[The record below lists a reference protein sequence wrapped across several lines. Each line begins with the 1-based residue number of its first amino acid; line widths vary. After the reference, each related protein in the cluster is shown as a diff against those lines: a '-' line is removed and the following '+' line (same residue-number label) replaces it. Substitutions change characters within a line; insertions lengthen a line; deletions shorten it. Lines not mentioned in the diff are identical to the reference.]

1 MLTTVCHYFDYFECW
16 PQLLHQF
23 LHHILQDFRESY
35 RIFRSIGT
43 ELVKKTETSASKPSK
58 SNLWSLAQTSLT
70 FTIGR
75 LKYLYASRFIPEHNV
90 ISISTQL
97 QFIVEIQYDIDSI
110 SQNFWRA
117 ENYVIAWSMAW
128 STASERSSVV
138 AESLPAPSMA
148 SRRNSYR
155 HNNDASV
162 PKGSW
167 ARMLCSWAA
176 VSVSAGWPIPATS
189 GIHTMP
195 PWHTAATP
203 GIHTIAYLSSQ
214 DAPLTCYT
222 VPACIAVQ
230 LSIVLLSPSGGQE
243 GQLSL
248 SVNAWLIPMRPSNSQ
263 NDQA

>member
-1 MLTTVCHYFDYFECW
+1 M
-16 PQLLHQF
+16 
-23 LHHILQDFRESY
+23 ILR
-35 RIFRSIGT
+35 
-43 ELVKKTETSASKPSK
+43 
-58 SNLWSLAQTSLT
+58 SNL
-70 FTIGR
+70 F
-75 LKYLYASRFIPEHNV
+75 
-90 ISISTQL
+90 
-97 QFIVEIQYDIDSI
+97 
-110 SQNFWRA
+110 NF
-117 ENYVIAWSMAW
+117 YIIAWSMTW
-128 STASERSSVV
+128 STTSAV

-230 LSIVLLSPSGGQE
+230 LPIVLLSPSGWQE

-248 SVNAWLIPMRPSNSQ
+248 CVNAWLIPARPSNSQ